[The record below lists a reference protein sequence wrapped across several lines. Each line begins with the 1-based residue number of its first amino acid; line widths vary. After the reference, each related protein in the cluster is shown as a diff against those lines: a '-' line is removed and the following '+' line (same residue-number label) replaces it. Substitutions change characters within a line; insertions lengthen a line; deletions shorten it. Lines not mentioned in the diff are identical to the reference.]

1 MKQARQ
7 FIVHG
12 HISLNGRK
20 INVPSYMV
28 LKAEEETISYYIGS
42 PITKDALTAKPVVKA
57 PAPKAPAPT
66 AAPAAVSAPVAET
79 AQPPKEA

>member
-20 INVPSYMV
+20 ITVPSYMV
-28 LKAEEETISYYIGS
+28 LKAEEDTISYYVGS
-42 PITKDALTAKPVVKA
+42 PITRDALTAKPVVKA
-57 PAPKAPAPT
+57 PAPKAPAP
-66 AAPAAVSAPVAET
+66 AAVTVET
-79 AQPPKEA
+79 AQPAAQPPREA